1 MNVSRR
7 QFLLGTSSAA
17 LVAGVAACSSS
28 TPTATTGATK
38 ATDPTGTT
46 GPQALVDRAKIGCY
60 VHQTGIQAN
69 PVPPATL
76 TTFESTL
83 GKRFDI
89 IHYFFAWG
97 APFGAALNPNVPT
110 RNLMISLN
118 PSGADI
124 TQILKATYD
133 GYIAEYA
140 RAAKSYGE
148 VVYLRFAAEM
158 NGNWNS
164 YSAAAPGGPT
174 APEFV
179 LAWHR
184 IVGIFRA
191 VHADNVKF
199 VWCPT
204 EVDSPNVAGNHLADY
219 WPGSKYVDILGFD
232 SYNWSVGG
240 VTEGAGGWR
249 TFDEMCATGYAGVAA
264 LDPSMPIWLCET
276 GCTEAVVGD
285 PPGVTKGGWFYDMFR
300 STAYPRLDA
309 VVYFSNDDTSLQR
322 DWRIETSTE
331 SAQGWKRGWLS

>member
-17 LVAGVAACSSS
+17 LVAGVSACSSS
-28 TPTATTGATK
+28 SPSATAGATK
-38 ATDPTGTT
+38 DSDPTTTT
-46 GPQALVDRAKIGCY
+46 GPRALVDRAKIGCY

-76 TTFESTL
+76 STFESTL

-110 RNLMISLN
+110 RNLMISWN

-133 GYIAEYA
+133 GYVAEYA

-148 VVYLRFAAEM
+148 VVYIRFAAEM

-204 EVDSPNVAGNHLADY
+204 EVDSPNIAGNHLADY
-219 WPGSKYVDILGFD
+219 WPGVEVCRHPRVRLLQL
-232 SYNWSVGG
+232 VGRRCHRG
-240 VTEGAGGWR
+240 SRWMADLRRDVR
-249 TFDEMCATGYAGVAA
+249 QR
-264 LDPSMPIWLCET
+264 LCRCGRPRPEDANL
-276 GCTEAVVGD
+276 AV
-285 PPGVTKGGWFYDMFR
+285 
-300 STAYPRLDA
+300 
-309 VVYFSNDDTSLQR
+309 R
-322 DWRIETSTE
+322 DGLHRVS
-331 SAQGWKRGWLS
+331 GR